1 MIPIKNI
8 LYILCY
14 ASDTLEIKSL
24 IDTKCI
30 IGNEISIFKSISQL
44 LIIEI
49 NKILEYG
56 LFKSYMKFND
66 TFNGVK
72 GSIDVTKTLRYG
84 LLYKGMVYCEY
95 DELTVDNIY
104 NRGLKTI
111 CSKIYTLSEG
121 EDKNKLEE
129 ILINFHGV
137 SEINNLDERDFEL
150 ISFNTN
156 NSYYENA
163 IYLCKLVLI
172 GLIPKDNEGNYK
184 FIDFNQDEDKMRLI
198 FQKFIMNFYIY
209 EQNEYKVSREYMK
222 LDIKAIDK
230 ESENMLPRMETDM
243 VLESPDKKII
253 IDTKYYNSVYNKR
266 YNVEKLRSE
275 NLYQIISYLYS
286 IEVDTRSYLNRNC
299 EGILLYP
306 MNNYEVKLNYKFRE
320 HRLRILTIN
329 LNQDWNLVKRDLI
342 NIIL

>member
-8 LYILCY
+8 LYVLCY

-24 IDTKCI
+24 IDIKCSI
-30 IGNEISIFKSISQL
+30 SNEITIFKSISQL

-72 GSIDVTKTLRYG
+72 GSIDVAKTLRYG

-104 NRGLKTI
+104 NRVLKTTCSQI
-111 CSKIYTLSEG
+111 CTLLEG
-121 EDKNKLEE
+121 KGKNKLEE

-150 ISFNTN
+150 ISFNIN

-163 IYLCKLVLI
+163 IYLCKLVLT
-172 GLIPKDNEGNYK
+172 GLISKDNEGNYK

-198 FQKFIMNFYIY
+198 FQKFIMNFYIK
-209 EQNEYKVSREYMK
+209 EQNEYKVSREYIK
-222 LDIKAIDK
+222 WDIEAVNN
-230 ESENMLPRMETDM
+230 ESKNMLPRMETDI
-243 VLESPDKKII
+243 VLESTDRKII

-286 IEVDTRSYLNRNC
+286 IEIDTRGYLNRNC

-306 MNNYEVKLNYKFRE
+306 MNNYEVKLDYKFRE
-320 HRLRILTIN
+320 HRLSVLTIN